1 MTGFSHDLAVSSSKP
16 FKFSNTYVRLPD
28 RFFVRLDPTPV
39 QSPELVRL
47 NTGFADNL
55 GIESDYL
62 KTGQGIEILSG
73 NTVPAG
79 AEPLAMAYAGHQFG
93 SWVPQLGDGRAI
105 LLGEVVGRDGVRRDV
120 QLKGAGRTPFSRN
133 GDGRAGLGPVLREY
147 IVSEAMHSLGVPTTR
162 ALAAVTT
169 GEKVM
174 RERALPG
181 AIFARVAQSHV
192 RVGTFQYFA
201 ARKDTE
207 ALRLL
212 ADYTIGRHFP
222 TLNSDSDPYL
232 GFLQAVVT
240 RQAELVASW
249 QLLGFIHGV
258 MNTDNTSVVG
268 ETIDYGPCAFMDSYD
283 PETVYSS
290 IDHSGR
296 YAFGNQPGIAYWNLG
311 CFAQALLPLFDKDVE
326 AATARAEVIIGSY
339 PSLFEKAYLSGL
351 RAKIGLLSV
360 KKGDESLIR
369 ALLDCMT
376 RNGADYTLTFR
387 GLCGLVGSSSDK
399 DPAIRNL
406 FGNSSDFDDWEIRWR
421 KRLAEEKSDPA
432 RCQEAM
438 MRVNPAYIPRNHL
451 VEEAI
456 NSAVGDADFSNFEK
470 LISVLS
476 SPYEEQPDCAKYA
489 ASPRPEQIVR
499 ATFCGT

>member
-1 MTGFSHDLAVSSSKP
+1 
-16 FKFSNTYVRLPD
+16 
-28 RFFVRLDPTPV
+28 
-39 QSPELVRL
+39 
-47 NTGFADNL
+47 
-55 GIESDYL
+55 
-62 KTGQGIEILSG
+62 
-73 NTVPAG
+73 
-79 AEPLAMAYAGHQFG
+79 
-93 SWVPQLGDGRAI
+93 
-105 LLGEVVGRDGVRRDV
+105 
-120 QLKGAGRTPFSRN
+120 FSRN

-169 GEKVM
+169 GENVI

-181 AIFARVAQSHV
+181 AIFTRVAQSHV

-222 TLNSDSDPYL
+222 AVGSDSEPYL
-232 GFLQAVVT
+232 GLLQAVVT

-268 ETIDYGPCAFMDSYD
+268 ETIDYGPCAFMDSYH

-326 AATARAEVIIGSY
+326 AATVRAEAIIGGY

-360 KKGDESLIR
+360 EKGDEALIQ
-369 ALLDCMT
+369 ALLDCMA

-387 GLCGLVGSSSDK
+387 GLCDLVGATPDK
-399 DPAIRNL
+399 NQAIRNL
-406 FGNSSDFDDWEIRWR
+406 FANSSDFDDWEARWR

-432 RCQEAM
+432 RRQEAM
-438 MRVNPAYIPRNHL
+438 IRVNPAYIPRNHL

-456 NSAVGDADFSNFEK
+456 NSAIDGADFSNFEK
-470 LISVLS
+470 LISV
-476 SPYEEQPDCAKYA
+476 
-489 ASPRPEQIVR
+489 
-499 ATFCGT
+499 